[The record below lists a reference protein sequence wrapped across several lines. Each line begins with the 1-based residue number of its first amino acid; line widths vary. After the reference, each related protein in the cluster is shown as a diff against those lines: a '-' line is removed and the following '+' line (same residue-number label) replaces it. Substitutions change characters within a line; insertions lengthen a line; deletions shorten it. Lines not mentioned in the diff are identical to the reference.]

1 MSLRDVRR
9 RLPVVDS
16 LPASKG
22 RQWLPREIA
31 ARPRPAYAV
40 WELTRACDQHC
51 RACGPRSGRARAD
64 ELSTEEALRVV
75 TELAEL
81 GVGEVTLI
89 GGEAYLRNDFVLVV
103 RAIREAGMRASIT
116 TGGLNLTPA
125 RAEAMV
131 EAGVELVSVS
141 LDGDHE
147 AHERLRGTV
156 GGFSRAIE
164 ALRNVRRAGGRVS
177 ANTQINRISHGTL
190 VALGERLVAEG
201 IAAWQLFLTVPH
213 GNAADDFE
221 LVLQPYELPAVYE
234 ELERVLDL
242 CDRHRVRFWPGNSL
256 GYFGP
261 LEHRLRAV
269 LATGHFGG
277 CQAGRAAMA
286 IGSDGHVKSCPTL
299 GGPANTG
306 GSWRE
311 HPLADIWT
319 RAPQLRRI
327 ERRTLDDLWGYCREC
342 YYASTCMAGC
352 TAMGEAVLGR
362 PGNNPYCHHRALERA
377 RAGQRE
383 RVELVAPAPDEAF
396 GLARFRVIL
405 EWADPEQ
412 RLGPPLA
419 IEHAQLPAPENRDTM
434 EAR

>member
-1 MSLRDVRR
+1 MGLRDMRR
-9 RLPVVDS
+9 RLPVVDA
-16 LPASKG
+16 LPTSKG

-40 WELTRACDQHC
+40 WEFTLACDQHC
-51 RACGPRSGRARAD
+51 RACGPRAGRARAD
-64 ELSTEEALRVV
+64 ELSTEEALRLVA
-75 TELAEL
+75 ELAGL

-141 LDGDHE
+141 IDGDE
-147 AHERLRGTV
+147 AAHERLRGTP
-156 GGFSRAIE
+156 GGFSRAIQ
-164 ALRNVRRAGGRVS
+164 ALRNVRSAGGRVA
-177 ANTQINRISHGTL
+177 ANTQINRHSHGTL
-190 VALGERLVAEG
+190 VPLGERLVAEG
-201 IAAWQLFLTVPH
+201 IVAWQLFLTVPH
-213 GNAADDFE
+213 GNAADALD
-221 LVLQPYELPAVYE
+221 LVLQPYELPAVYD

-269 LATGHFGG
+269 LAEGHYGG
-277 CQAGRAAMA
+277 CQAGRAAMGIESNGA
-286 IGSDGHVKSCPTL
+286 IKSCPTL

-311 HPLADIWT
+311 HDLREIWT
-319 RAPQLRRI
+319 RAPELRRV

-342 YYASTCMAGC
+342 YYAGTCMAGC

-362 PGNNPYCHHRALERA
+362 PGNNPYCHHRALELA
-377 RAGQRE
+377 RVGQRE
-383 RVELVAPAPDEAF
+383 RVELLAPAPDEPF
-396 GLARFRVIL
+396 GLARFSVIR
-405 EWADPEQ
+405 EWADPER
-412 RLGPPLA
+412 RLDAPLA
-419 IEHAQLPAPENRDTM
+419 IESSQLPEPIRRDTI
-434 EAR
+434 EP